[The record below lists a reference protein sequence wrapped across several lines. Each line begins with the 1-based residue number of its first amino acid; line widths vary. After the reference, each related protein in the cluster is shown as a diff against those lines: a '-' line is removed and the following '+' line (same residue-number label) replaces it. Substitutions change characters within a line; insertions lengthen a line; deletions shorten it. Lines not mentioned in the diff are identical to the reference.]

1 MEHVDEA
8 KLEEDMEYRY
18 QFLKDF
24 IGFGPDDVAAIR
36 KVLPQ
41 LAPQVPAIVE
51 ETYKTMLAYDAT
63 ARHFVDR
70 HQGFEGDLPSSLA
83 DLSSDHAQVKF
94 RKDHLQRYL
103 MNLLGNSFDTKIA
116 KFLDTVGKMHTPK
129 AGKKEIDVPLV
140 QMNAFL
146 GLLADL
152 LTTRLLELDADNDTK
167 IACMRAFHKILWLQN
182 DFINRHYCIAA

>member
-1 MEHVDEA
+1 
-8 KLEEDMEYRY
+8 
-18 QFLKDF
+18 
-24 IGFGPDDVAAIR
+24 
-36 KVLPQ
+36 
-41 LAPQVPAIVE
+41 
-51 ETYKTMLAYDAT
+51 
-63 ARHFVDR
+63 
-70 HQGFEGDLPSSLA
+70 
-83 DLSSDHAQVKF
+83 
-94 RKDHLQRYL
+94 